1 MEKKPFEIKFKDDKQ
16 KLTVKFSGSLV
27 INHIDEIIT
36 EIKDRVDFTKSLHI
50 NISNPDNI
58 DLTFIQ
64 LVVSLQKTQ
73 IDKNLDFSVSAKIK
87 DDLKLILTNAGFNNI
102 ILN

>member
-1 MEKKPFEIKFKDDKQ
+1 MEKKPFEIKFKDDTK
-16 KLTVKFSGSLV
+16 KLTVKFSGTLV
-27 INHIDEIIT
+27 INHIEDIIT
-36 EIKDRVDFTKSLHI
+36 TIKDEVDFTKNLHI

-64 LVVSLQKTQ
+64 LVISLQKTSLN
-73 IDKNLDFSVSAKIK
+73 KNLDFSVSAKIK
-87 DDLKLILTNAGFNNI
+87 DGLSLILTNAGFNNI

>member
-27 INHIDEIIT
+27 INHIEDIIT

-64 LVVSLQKTQ
+64 LVVSLQKSY
-73 IDKNLDFSVSAKIK
+73 IDNNLDFSVSAKIK
-87 DDLKLILTNAGFNNI
+87 DDLNLILTNAGFNNI
-102 ILN
+102 IFN

>member
-1 MEKKPFEIKFKDDKQ
+1 MEKKPFEIKFKDDKK
-16 KLTVKFSGSLV
+16 KLTIKFSGSLV
-27 INHIDEIIT
+27 INHIEDIT
-36 EIKDRVDFTKSLHI
+36 STIKDKIDFTKNLHL

-64 LVVSLQKTQ
+64 LIVSLQKTFLS
-73 IDKNLDFSVSAKIK
+73 KNLDFSVSAKIK
-87 DDLKLILTNAGFNNI
+87 DDLNLILANAGFNNI

>member
-1 MEKKPFEIKFKDDKQ
+1 MEKKPFEIKIKDDKQ

-27 INHIDEIIT
+27 INHIEDIIT

-64 LVVSLQKTQ
+64 LVVSLQKSYL
-73 IDKNLDFSVSAKIK
+73 DNNLDFSVSAKIK
-87 DDLKLILTNAGFNNI
+87 DDLNLILTNAGFNNI

>member
-1 MEKKPFEIKFKDDKQ
+1 MEKKLFEIKFKDEPQ

-27 INHIDEIIT
+27 INYIEEIIT
-36 EIKDRVDFTKSLHI
+36 TIRSRVDFTKSLHI

-64 LVVSLQKTQ
+64 LVISIQKSYLNK
-73 IDKNLDFSVSAKIK
+73 DLDFSVTAKVK
-87 DDLKLILTNAGFNNI
+87 DDIDLILTNAGFNNI
-102 ILN
+102 IHN

>member
-27 INHIDEIIT
+27 INHIEDIIT

-64 LVVSLQKTQ
+64 LVVSLQKSYL
-73 IDKNLDFSVSAKIK
+73 DNNLDFSVSAKIK
-87 DDLKLILTNAGFNNI
+87 DDLNLILTNAGFNNI